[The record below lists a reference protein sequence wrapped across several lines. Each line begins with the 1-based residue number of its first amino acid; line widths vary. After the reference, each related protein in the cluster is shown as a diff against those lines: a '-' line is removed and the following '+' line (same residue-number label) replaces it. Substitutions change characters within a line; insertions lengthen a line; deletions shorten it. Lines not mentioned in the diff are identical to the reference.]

1 MFKPK
6 NQNFI
11 IPQREHARLAGNIAI
26 YWGNKNFDVPRI
38 PLHSVTKGITFHQNG
53 YKPFDTYPVKEMD
66 DDTLINVFK
75 NDFNVQMSDTNA
87 ELISMFHQLRLISK
101 RLTTKP
107 SDKFE
112 KLRKEFEVAI
122 KEKLPSSKYSKDDF
136 LWADRITNLCD
147 RISFNFSFG
156 EEMAESIS
164 VYPKV
169 GSGDIIEIKQL
180 LKDEHTI
187 ELENWPFS
195 TKQIRNVVIAYESEG
210 YPKLLRPVLLEFRL
224 LPKRK

>member
-1 MFKPK
+1 
-6 NQNFI
+6 
-11 IPQREHARLAGNIAI
+11 
-26 YWGNKNFDVPRI
+26 
-38 PLHSVTKGITFHQNG
+38 
-53 YKPFDTYPVKEMD
+53 MD